1 MDGSASAVEE
11 IEALVGLP
19 AEVPVKRQAIE
30 KVRYTH
36 TDIIDFILAHPGCRQ
51 KDIAA
56 RYGYTQAWVSQV
68 MSSDAFQSAFAK
80 RRAEVVDPA
89 LTLSI
94 DERFRALTIQSLERL
109 HEHLDRPDCKPE
121 IALRAA
127 ELGAKSLGVGGHA
140 PPPPSPADSLTRL
153 AERLVQLNRPQSAPV
168 EVFDGEAQRIE

>member
-1 MDGSASAVEE
+1 MDGGADSG
-11 IEALVGLP
+11 ALAELLP
-19 AEVPVKRQAIE
+19 PARRQAID

-36 TDIIDFILAHPGCRQ
+36 SDMIDFILANPGCRQ
-51 KDIAA
+51 NDIAA
-56 RYGYTQAWVSQV
+56 RYGYTASWVSQV

-89 LTLSI
+89 LTLTI
-94 DERFRALTIQSLERL
+94 DERFRALTLQSLQKL

-153 AERLVQLNRPQSAPV
+153 AERLIQLNQRPEAR
-168 EVFDGEAQRIE
+168 ETIDGEAQRIE